1 MHPPLFKTVR
11 LVVTGLALL
20 GMITCRE
27 NAEVSRPNIV
37 IILADDMGFSDLG
50 CYGGEIQTPNLDR
63 LAANGLRYT
72 QFYNTSRCCPTRA
85 SLLTGLYSHQAGMG
99 WMTAADLGH
108 PGYVGGLNKQSV
120 TIAEI
125 LQQAGYATYMS
136 GKWHLTLD
144 RDMGPEGPTDNWP
157 RQRGFDRYFGILSG
171 GGSYFTPT
179 TLTLDNTRIEASGD
193 FYLTDAISDHAVDFL
208 REHPRSKP
216 SSPFFLYVAYTAPH
230 FPIHARPADIEK
242 YRGSYRKGWEHLR
255 AERYARLL
263 ELGLISDSWTLS
275 PPDSD
280 IADWDSLTPGKKKE
294 MDLRMAIYAD
304 QVDSM
309 DQGIGRILAALDQM
323 GVADDTLILFLSD
336 NGGTHEPASSKDP
349 NLETL
354 GSDQSFHTYRRPW
367 ANASNVPFRLYK
379 HWVHEGGI
387 ATPLIVHWPARIR
400 EPGSLRSQ
408 VGHVID
414 LMPTALE
421 VAGAQYPSTFGARPI
436 LPPEGTSLAPSFLDS
451 PINRDAL
458 FWEHEGNRAVRAGD
472 WKLVSQSLES
482 RWELYE
488 LSSDR
493 TELTDL
499 SRTHPKRVEKL
510 AKMWQEWAERANVL
524 PLDNRRWMERVRGQ
538 KP

>member
-1 MHPPLFKTVR
+1 M
-11 LVVTGLALL
+11 
-20 GMITCRE
+20 
-27 NAEVSRPNIV
+27 
-37 IILADDMGFSDLG
+37 D
-50 CYGGEIQTPNLDR
+50 
-63 LAANGLRYT
+63 
-72 QFYNTSRCCPTRA
+72 
-85 SLLTGLYSHQAGMG
+85 
-99 WMTAADLGH
+99 
-108 PGYVGGLNKQSV
+108 
-120 TIAEI
+120 
-125 LQQAGYATYMS
+125 
-136 GKWHLTLD
+136 
-144 RDMGPEGPTDNWP
+144 PEGPTDNWP

-179 TLTLDNTRIEASGD
+179 TLTLDNTRIEVSGD

-208 REHPRSKP
+208 QEHPRKKP
-216 SSPFFLYVAYTAPH
+216 GSPFFLYVAYTAPH

-242 YRGSYRKGWEHLR
+242 YRGSYRAGWEHLR

-275 PPDSD
+275 PPDSHV
-280 IADWDSLTPGKKKE
+280 ADWDSLAPGKKRE
-294 MDLRMAIYAD
+294 MDLRMAIYAA

-323 GVADDTLILFLSD
+323 GATDSTLILFLSD

-349 NLETL
+349 DLEIL

-400 EPGSLRSQ
+400 EPGALRSQ

-414 LMPTALE
+414 LMPTALD
-421 VAGAQYPSTFGARPI
+421 VAGVVYPSRFRDRSI

-451 PINRDAL
+451 PIHRDAL
-458 FWEHEGNRAVRAGD
+458 FWEHESNRAVRAGD
-472 WKLVSQSLES
+472 WKLVSKGREGP
-482 RWELYE
+482 WELYD

-499 SRTHPKRVEKL
+499 SQTHPERVEKL
-510 AKMWQEWAERANVL
+510 ARMWQEWAERANVL

>member
-1 MHPPLFKTVR
+1 MRTPLFKTVR
-11 LVVTGLALL
+11 LVVTGMTLL
-20 GMITCRE
+20 GVTTCRE
-27 NAEVSRPNIV
+27 NAELSRPNIV

-50 CYGGEIQTPNLDR
+50 CYGGEIETPNLDR
-63 LAANGLRYT
+63 LADNGLRYT

-85 SLLTGLYSHQAGMG
+85 SLLTGLYAHQAGMG

-144 RDMGPEGPTDNWP
+144 RDMGPEGPRDNWP

-208 REHPRSKP
+208 QEHPQKEP
-216 SSPFFLYVAYTAPH
+216 GSPFFLYVAYTAPH

-242 YRGSYRKGWEHLR
+242 YRGSYRKGWAHLR
-255 AERYARLL
+255 AERYAHLL

-280 IADWDSLTPGKKKE
+280 VADWDSLALGKKRE
-294 MDLRMAIYAD
+294 MDLRMAIYAA
-304 QVDSM
+304 QIDSM
-309 DQGIGRILAALDQM
+309 DQGIGRILAALEQM

-349 NLETL
+349 DLEVL

-400 EPGSLRSQ
+400 DPGSLRSQ

-421 VAGAQYPSTFGARPI
+421 VAGAQYPSRFGGRPI
-436 LPPEGTSLAPSFLDS
+436 LSPEGTSLAPSFLDS
-451 PINRDAL
+451 PINRGAL
-458 FWEHEGNRAVRAGD
+458 FWEHESNRAVREGD
-472 WKLVSQSLES
+472 WKLVSKGLEGP
-482 RWELYE
+482 WELYD

-499 SRTHPKRVEKL
+499 SRIHPERVENL
-510 AKMWQEWAERANVL
+510 AKMWQEWAERAHVL